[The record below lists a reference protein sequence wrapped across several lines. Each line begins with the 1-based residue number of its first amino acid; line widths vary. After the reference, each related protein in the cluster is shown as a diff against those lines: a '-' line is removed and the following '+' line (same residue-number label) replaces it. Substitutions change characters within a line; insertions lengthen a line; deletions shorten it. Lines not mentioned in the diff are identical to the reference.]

1 MSDIKEAIAKAPSG
15 RPQRVPVGTRN
26 VLKVQGKDPAY
37 EYRFIND
44 SGDRVAEFLDAG
56 YVIESADAVRVGDK
70 RTGKAT
76 PEGSLAQ
83 YSVGQGQKALLVKI
97 KKEWYDEDQ
106 AKKQQRVAEQERAT
120 KDKALDGTYG
130 KLELNARS

>member
-1 MSDIKEAIAKAPSG
+1 MSEIKEAIAKAPSG

-26 VLKVQGKDPAY
+26 ILKVQGKDPAY

-56 YVIESADAVRVGDK
+56 YQIESADAVRVGDK
-70 RTGKAT
+70 RTGTAT
-76 PEGSLAQ
+76 PEGSKAQ

-106 AKKQQRVAEQERAT
+106 AKKQERVAAQERAT

-130 KLELNARS
+130 KLELNARG